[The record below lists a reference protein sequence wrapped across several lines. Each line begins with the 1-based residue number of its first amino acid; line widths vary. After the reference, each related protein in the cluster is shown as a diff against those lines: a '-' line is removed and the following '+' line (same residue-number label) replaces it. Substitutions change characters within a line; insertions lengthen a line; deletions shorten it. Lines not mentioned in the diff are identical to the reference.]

1 MKISVISTYFLVMLL
16 GLLVIYLQQENMILN
31 NEIIRAQNH
40 ETKLIMDKRKLT
52 VEKNKLISDKSV
64 ERIALEEL
72 KMKKP
77 GKNEIEFYY
86 YHMNNGKDF

>member
-1 MKISVISTYFLVMLL
+1 MKISVISTYFFVMIL

-40 ETKLIMDKRKLT
+40 ETKLIMEKRKLS

-64 ERIALEEL
+64 ERIAVEEL

-77 GKNEIEFYY
+77 SKNEIEFYY

>member
-31 NEIIRAQNH
+31 NEIIRAQNN
-40 ETKLIMDKRKLT
+40 ETKLIMNKRKLSI
-52 VEKNKLISDKSV
+52 EKNKLISDKSV

-77 GKNEIEFYY
+77 SKNEVEFYY
-86 YHMNNGKDF
+86 YQMNNGKDF

>member
-31 NEIIRAQNH
+31 NEIIRAQNN
-40 ETKLIMDKRKLT
+40 ETKLIMKKRELS

-72 KMKKP
+72 KMRKP
-77 GKNEIEFYY
+77 SKNEIEFYY